1 MNFPTVNL
9 KETGFNI
16 RTLMDKNDLKVKDIQ
31 NALGF
36 STPQAVYKWL
46 HGKNLPTVDNLVI
59 LSSVLGTTI
68 DEIIVID

>member
-1 MNFPTVNL
+1 MNLPTVNL

-16 RTLMDKNDLKVKDIQ
+16 RTLMDKNDLKVRDIQ
-31 NALGF
+31 NVLGF

-46 HGKNLPTVDNLVI
+46 HGKSLPTVDNLVI

>member
-1 MNFPTVNL
+1 MNLPTVNL
-9 KETGFNI
+9 KETGFKI
-16 RTLMDKNDLKVKDIQ
+16 RTLMDKNDLKVRDIQ